1 MFNIFTCGG
10 KMELSFIAI
19 QANGEC
25 WDFHRG
31 SHKYTKHRLRPRCN
45 YFVTER
51 IVIDFRK

>member
-31 SHKYTKHRLRPRCN
+31 SHEYTKHRLRPRCN
-45 YFVTER
+45 YFVTQR